1 MTEERLAAFER
12 MYLEKCVA
20 NVRKDKNA
28 TRKYLSG
35 AKLKRFIAQ
44 R

>member
-12 MYLEKCVA
+12 MYFEKCVA
-20 NVRKDKNA
+20 NVRKDKSA
-28 TRKYLSG
+28 SWRYFFGS
-35 AKLKRFIAQ
+35 KLKRFFAQ

>member
-20 NVRKDKNA
+20 NLRKDKNA
-28 TRKYLSG
+28 SRKYISG
-35 AKLKRFIAQ
+35 AKLKRFMTQ